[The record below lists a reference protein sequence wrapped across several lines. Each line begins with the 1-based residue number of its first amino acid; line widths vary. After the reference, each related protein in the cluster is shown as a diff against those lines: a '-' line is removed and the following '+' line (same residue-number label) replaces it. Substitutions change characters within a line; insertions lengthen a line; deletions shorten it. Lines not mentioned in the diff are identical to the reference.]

1 MDRKELKQEMLKMLK
16 SDMVGMK
23 KKGKKDLFE
32 GKMPKKMDKVTVMSD
47 SKEGLMEG
55 LSKAEQI
62 MKAKLGDKSE
72 SKDESKEESKG
83 KPKCDMCDMDPCEC
97 EECEE

>member
-1 MDRKELKQEMLKMLK
+1 MSKKSLKKEMLEMLK

-23 KKGKKDLFE
+23 KDKKDLFD
-32 GKMPKKMDKVTVMSD
+32 GKMPEKMDKITVMAD

-62 MKAKLGDKSE
+62 MKAKLG
-72 SKDESKEESKG
+72 SKKDSKCST
-83 KPKCDMCDMDPCEC
+83 CDASPCEC
-97 EECEE
+97 EESEE

>member
-1 MDRKELKQEMLKMLK
+1 MSKKELKKEMLKMLK

-23 KKGKKDLFE
+23 KDGKKDLFD
-32 GKMPKKMDKVTVMSD
+32 GKMPKKMEKVTVMSD

-62 MKAKLGDKSE
+62 MKAKLG
-72 SKDESKEESKG
+72 SKEESKE
-83 KPKCDMCDMDPCEC
+83 CDVCSASPCEC
-97 EECEE
+97 ES

>member
-1 MDRKELKQEMLKMLK
+1 MDKKELKREMLKMLK

-32 GKMPKKMDKVTVMSD
+32 GKMPKKMEKVTVMSD

-62 MKAKLGDKSE
+62 MKAKLGDKKE
-72 SKDESKEESKG
+72 SKKESKG
-83 KPKCDMCDMDPCEC
+83 EECDMCDMDPCCC
-97 EECEE
+97 EE